1 MSVFQIYKVTMADLA
16 AATWPQCKPAEKL
29 LTNAAGGDY
38 DIDVYYNF

>member
-16 AATWPQCKPAEKL
+16 AATWPQCKTEKL